1 MHDRNVSLST
11 NELSVIMPVLNVLRE
26 GGKKKGIILKN
37 VFRRTVGKREIVLIT
52 NAFHD
57 MRANTSPVPL
67 KGDKF

>member
-1 MHDRNVSLST
+1 MST

-26 GGKKKGIILKN
+26 GGKKKGINLKN

-57 MRANTSPVPL
+57 MRANTLPVPL